1 MGCRG
6 GGDAEVEGMQRWRG
20 CRDRVDGCRGG
31 RGADVEWM
39 DVEVEGV

>member
-1 MGCRG
+1 
-6 GGDAEVEGMQRWRG
+6 MQRWRG